1 MMRLVR
7 ISLALALALLIAT
20 PVMAQPPEGKGGG
33 RGRGGAGGFGFG
45 AGGRGISER
54 LLGTLELTAD
64 QMDAAKKAIAKHAE
78 KIKELTEKS
87 RLSQEDRTKLM
98 EAVRAIDREGKT
110 PEEIAKLFQAEMKKV
125 QTPEQAKAAE
135 DLVKE
140 RAAELKD
147 VKEAIGADG
156 AKKLDEALKTRMGPG
171 GGKGKDGAPG
181 GKGTR
186 KRKAKDATA

>member
-1 MMRLVR
+1 M
-7 ISLALALALLIAT
+7 
-20 PVMAQPPEGKGGG
+20 
-33 RGRGGAGGFGFG
+33 GFG

-54 LLGTLELTAD
+54 LLGTLDLTAD
-64 QMDAAKKAIAKHAE
+64 QMEAAKKAIGKHAE

-110 PEEIAKLFQAEMKKV
+110 PEELAKLFQAEMKKV

-147 VKEAIGADG
+147 VKEAIGDKAT
-156 AKKLDEALKTRMGPG
+156 KLDEALKARMGPG
-171 GGKGKDGAPG
+171 GPSKDGAK
-181 GKGTR
+181 KGTR
-186 KRKAKDATA
+186 RGKKKEA